1 MCDKVIDCL
10 DGEDEMNCNFIAKS
24 AMEGGVFL
32 AEQDKNILDNVFE
45 TKEAENSEEI
55 KNIADEKARVVEDS
69 MSTNENTEIVLQRV
83 DSTET
88 GESKSNY

>member
-55 KNIADEKARVVEDS
+55 KNIADEKARV
-69 MSTNENTEIVLQRV
+69 LQRV